1 MPKFFSVL
9 FVVLFSFIAFAQDFS
24 SSSNQATESY
34 GQVPIPE
41 QDALSVTITHSV
53 DPVNVV
59 AGSVACNAGGLHT
72 DNSYYRAF
80 TLSAFGINNPFNVI
94 SVQIGIEQ
102 ATSTSG
108 SQSITCNLYT
118 GVPGFPTGY
127 PGSFTLIGTSTVT
140 ITPQNLTL
148 YTFNVAGTV
157 PVGQQLVV
165 EIFTPNGQ
173 TLGNGFFIGSNSAG
187 QTAPS
192 YIAAVDCGISSPTDL
207 AALGFPNMHI
217 IMSVTGDEVVPV
229 ELTSFTA
236 TANENEVVLN
246 WSTATET
253 NNQGFEVQKSFNGEF
268 ETIAFVN
275 GHGTTTESQTYLF
288 SDKNVNVGSY
298 SYRLKQVDFDGSF
311 EYSDVVEIDVLA
323 PAVFALDQN
332 YPNPF
337 NPSTK
342 ITFQLAVE
350 SKVSLKVF
358 NVLGQEVANLLN
370 SNVLAGSHNVNF
382 DASSLN
388 SGVYLYRIEATGID
402 GSNFIDVKKMIL
414 TK

>member
-1 MPKFFSVL
+1 MFKFILSFFVFVL
-9 FVVLFSFIAFAQDFS
+9 AIQLSAQEIS
-24 SSSNQATESY
+24 YNPNAPTEAS
-34 GQVPIPE
+34 E
-41 QDALSVTITHSV
+41 QNPYLYSPDAVTITHSV
-53 DPVNVV
+53 DPVNLV

-80 TLSAFGINNPFNVI
+80 TLTAFGINNLFNVS

-118 GVPGFPTGY
+118 GAPGFPTGY

-148 YTFNVAGTV
+148 YTFNVTGAV

-165 EIFTPNGQ
+165 EIFTPDGQ

-192 YIAAVDCGISSPTDL
+192 YIAATACAISAPTDL
-207 AALGFPNMHI
+207 AAIGFPNMHV
-217 IMSVTGDEVVPV
+217 IMSVTGDEVIPV

-236 TANENEVVLN
+236 HASNGNVLLN
-246 WSTATET
+246 WSTVTET
-253 NNQGFEVQKSFNGEF
+253 NNQGFEVQRNSGNGYVGVGF
-268 ETIAFVN
+268 IN
-275 GHGTTTESQTYLF
+275 GFGTTTEV
-288 SDKNVNVGSY
+288 KNYSFVDRNIEVGNY
-298 SYRLKQVDFDGSF
+298 SYRLKQVDLNGSF
-311 EYSDVVEIDVLA
+311 DYSNEVNVEILA
-323 PAVFALDQN
+323 PAEFGLAQN

-342 ITFQLAVE
+342 ISFGLAVD
-350 SKVSLKVF
+350 SKVKI
-358 NVLGQEVANLLN
+358 NVYNLLGEQVALLLN
-370 SNVLAGSHNVNF
+370 SDMTAGNHNVTFN
-382 DASSLN
+382 AKNLN
-388 SGVYLYRIEATGID
+388 SGVYFYKLEATGND
-402 GSNFIDVKKMIL
+402 GQNFTSTMKMIL